1 MSYFDSRVYGCPV
14 WQVVGMMVMKARLK
28 VEITM
33 FVADAKHAD
42 IVLRV
47 ELTIVILGFIRIA

>member
-1 MSYFDSRVYGCPV
+1 MSYFDSRVDEGPV

-33 FVADAKHAD
+33 FVADAKTCRYSA
-42 IVLRV
+42 
-47 ELTIVILGFIRIA
+47 EG

>member
-1 MSYFDSRVYGCPV
+1 MSYFDSRVGECPV

-33 FVADAKHAD
+33 FVADAKTCRYSA
-42 IVLRV
+42 
-47 ELTIVILGFIRIA
+47 EG

>member
-28 VEITM
+28 VEITV
-33 FVADAKHAD
+33 FVADSKTCRYSA
-42 IVLRV
+42 
-47 ELTIVILGFIRIA
+47 EG

>member
-1 MSYFDSRVYGCPV
+1 MSYFDSGVYECPF

-33 FVADAKHAD
+33 FVADAKTCRYSA
-42 IVLRV
+42 
-47 ELTIVILGFIRIA
+47 EG